1 MMYCLIR
8 ALLIKNTY
16 NIGKIKTFGYFKVDN
31 PLMSV
36 IPLHIQTVSNSPNQ
50 VHVRAYITVVFII
63 LNVDI
68 SLDHQ
73 DSSSYHRSF

>member
-1 MMYCLIR
+1 MRYL
-8 ALLIKNTY
+8 TY
-16 NIGKIKTFGYFKVDN
+16 QKHFNIGKIKTFGYFKVDN